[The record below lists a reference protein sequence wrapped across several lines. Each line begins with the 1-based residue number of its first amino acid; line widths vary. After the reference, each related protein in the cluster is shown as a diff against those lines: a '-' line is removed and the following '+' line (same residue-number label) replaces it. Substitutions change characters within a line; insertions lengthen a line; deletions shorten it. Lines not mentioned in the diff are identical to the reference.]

1 MARLGIDAFEKFFIY
16 YQALPHQKLA
26 VAELWKAMPVSLLED
41 DADWVEQY
49 RDPAIDE
56 EPADTVIRGKDID
69 NSYGGIYAAAR
80 LAGAKFP
87 ECVAAQ
93 WALESGWGQ
102 HTSGHLNFFGL
113 KSTNGESG
121 KDCVTWEEFDG
132 EKIQIVDAFMNFD
145 SIQEC
150 VDTLV
155 TRWYKDYR
163 GYKGV
168 NRALSADECARL
180 LTVEGFA
187 TDSKYADKLIRI
199 MRDQAS

>member
-1 MARLGIDAFEKFFIY
+1 MARLNIDAFENFFIH

-26 VAELWKAMPVSLLED
+26 IAELWKAMPVSLLED
-41 DADWVEQY
+41 DADWIEQY
-49 RDPAIDE
+49 RDAAIE
-56 EPADTVIRGKDID
+56 EPDVPVLTGKEVS
-69 NSYGGIYAAAR
+69 NSWGGILAAAKH
-80 LAGAKFP
+80 AGAKFP

-93 WALESGWGQ
+93 WALESGWGK

-113 KSTNGESG
+113 KSTGGESG

-132 EKIQIVDAFMNFD
+132 VNVQIVDSFMNFD

-168 NRALSADECARL
+168 NRALSANECARL
-180 LTVEGFA
+180 LVVEGYA
-187 TDSKYADKLIRI
+187 TDSQYAEKLIRI
-199 MRDQAS
+199 MEQQAS

>member
-1 MARLGIDAFEKFFIY
+1 MAK
-16 YQALPHQKLA
+16 
-26 VAELWKAMPVSLLED
+26 
-41 DADWVEQY
+41 
-49 RDPAIDE
+49 
-56 EPADTVIRGKDID
+56 
-69 NSYGGIYAAAR
+69 

-87 ECVAAQ
+87 EVVSSQ
-93 WALESGWGQ
+93 WALESGWGK

-113 KSTNGESG
+113 KSTGGESG

-132 EKIQIVDAFMNFD
+132 VNVQIVDSFMNFD

-168 NRALSADECARL
+168 NRALSANECARL
-180 LTVEGFA
+180 LVVENYA
-187 TDSKYADKLIRI
+187 TDSQYAEKLIRI
-199 MRDQAS
+199 MEQQAS